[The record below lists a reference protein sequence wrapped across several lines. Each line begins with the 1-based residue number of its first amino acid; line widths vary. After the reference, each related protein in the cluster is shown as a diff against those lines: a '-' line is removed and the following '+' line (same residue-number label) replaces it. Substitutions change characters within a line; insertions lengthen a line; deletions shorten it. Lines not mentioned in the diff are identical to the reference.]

1 MTQGKNIRR
10 KIALITATMMMTV
23 PSLAQEGKAQHGV
36 FTNKF
41 ADNWEASFGVEGLS
55 FYSSKEEE
63 LDISKSPFKSF
74 RANFGAAAT
83 IGKWFTP
90 EIGLRTKASG

>member
-10 KIALITATMMMTV
+10 KIALITVTMMMTV

-41 ADNWEASFGVEGLS
+41 ADNWEAKRISALVGSLQRPAGNPFS
-55 FYSSKEEE
+55 WKEAQ
-63 LDISKSPFKSF
+63 
-74 RANFGAAAT
+74 R
-83 IGKWFTP
+83 
-90 EIGLRTKASG
+90 